1 MTVELSDGEKRNN
14 PWGRTGHHPEG
25 QMIRETSYADI
36 EIKNDGKNHVGI
48 HQRNVSRQTKVSKCL
63 KRF

>member
-48 HQRNVSRQTKVSKCL
+48 HQRNVS
-63 KRF
+63 